1 MIRTLAII
9 AAAGFVLCIGALSAA
24 VGLAGGSKGL
34 HDKITQFA
42 KDMDIQIETDEG
54 DEIIFGVAE
63 GPSVT
68 RKLAWE
74 GTDTLEIDA
83 FADVTYVQGPA
94 RTISLEGPAALLDKI
109 TIKDGRIDFEGGR
122 WKGGALKVVIEA
134 PGVSHFEMGGV
145 QDLKITGYDQD
156 TLEVNLSGA
165 GRVTATGKA
174 RKASLAIS
182 GTGAAN
188 LAALEMD
195 EAEVDLSGAG
205 KATLGPKQSA
215 RIDVSGIGEVE
226 LTRRPAQL
234 EQNISGA
241 GRVSQPGLP
250 G

>member
-9 AAAGFVLCIGALSAA
+9 AAAAFLLCIGSLAGAIS
-24 VGLAGGSKGL
+24 LAGGFAGL
-34 HDKITQFA
+34 EQKIDRFA
-42 KDMDIQIETDEG
+42 KEANIHIETDDG
-54 DEIIFGVAE
+54 DEIVLGAAS

-68 RKLAWE
+68 RKLEWD

-83 FADVTYVQGPA
+83 FADVTYAQGPA
-94 RTISLEGPAALLDKI
+94 RTVSLEGPAGLLDKI
-109 TIKDGRIDFEGGR
+109 TVKDGRIDFEGGR

-134 PGVSHFEMGGV
+134 PGVTHFDMGGV

-156 TLEVNLSGA
+156 EIQISLSGA

-174 RKASLAIS
+174 RRAVLDIS

-188 LAALEMD
+188 LAALELE
-195 EAEVDLSGAG
+195 EAEIDLSGAG
-205 KATLGPKQSA
+205 KATLGPKSSA
-215 RIDVSGIGEVE
+215 KVDVSGIGEIE
-226 LTRRPAQL
+226 LTRRPARL

>member
-9 AAAGFVLCIGALSAA
+9 AAAGFVLCIGAMSIPIA
-24 VGLAGGSKGL
+24 LAGGPNGL
-34 HDKITQFA
+34 QDRFSQIT
-42 KDMDIQIETDEG
+42 KDMDLHIDSDDG
-54 DEIIFGVAE
+54 SEIILGDS
-63 GPSVT
+63 GPRAT
-68 RKLAWE
+68 RKLAWD

-83 FADVTYVQGPA
+83 FADVTYIQGPA
-94 RTISLEGPAALLDKI
+94 RSVSLEGPAALLDKI
-109 TIKDGRIDFEGGR
+109 TIKDGRIDFDGSR

-134 PGVSHFEMGGV
+134 PGVTRFEMGGV

-156 TLEVNLSGA
+156 ILEVSLSGA

-174 RKASLAIS
+174 RKASLDIS

-188 LAALEMD
+188 LAALEIE

-215 RIDVSGIGEVE
+215 KINVSGIGEVE
-226 LTRRPAQL
+226 LTRRPTQL

>member
-9 AAAGFVLCIGALSAA
+9 AAAAFILCVASFAGSLSL
-24 VGLAGGSKGL
+24 VGGIAGL
-34 HDKITQFA
+34 HQKVEKLA
-42 KDMDIQIETDEG
+42 KDANIHIETEDG
-54 DEIIFGVAE
+54 DEIILGPDA

-68 RKLAWE
+68 RKLAWD
-74 GTDTLEIDA
+74 GSDTLEIDA

-94 RTISLEGPAALLDKI
+94 RTVSLEGPAVLLDRI
-109 TIKDGRIDFEGGR
+109 TLKDGRIDFEGGR

-134 PGVSHFEMGGV
+134 PGVTHFDMGGV

-156 TLEVNLSGA
+156 ALEISLSGA

-174 RKASLAIS
+174 RSAKLDIS

-188 LAALEMD
+188 LAALELD

-205 KATLGPKQSA
+205 KATLGPKSSA

-226 LTRRPAQL
+226 LTRRPGQL

>member
-9 AAAGFVLCIGALSAA
+9 AAAGFVLCIGALSGA

-34 HDKITQFA
+34 HEKIAQFA
-42 KDMDIQIETDEG
+42 KDMDVHIETDEG
-54 DEIIFGVAE
+54 DEIVLGAAS

-68 RKLAWE
+68 RKLAWD

-94 RTISLEGPAALLDKI
+94 RTVSLEGPAALLDKI
-109 TIKDGRIDFEGGR
+109 TIKDGRVDFEGGR
-122 WKGGALKVVIEA
+122 WKGGALKVVVEA
-134 PGVSHFEMGGV
+134 PGVTHFDMGGV

-156 TLEVNLSGA
+156 TLEISLSGA

-174 RKASLAIS
+174 RRAVLDIS

-188 LAALEMD
+188 LAALEVD

-205 KATLGPKQSA
+205 KATLGPKTSA
-215 RIDVSGIGEVE
+215 KIDVSGVGEVE
-226 LTRRPAQL
+226 LTRRPSQL
-234 EQNISGA
+234 EQNITGA

>member
-1 MIRTLAII
+1 
-9 AAAGFVLCIGALSAA
+9 V
-24 VGLAGGSKGL
+24 
-34 HDKITQFA
+34 
-42 KDMDIQIETDEG
+42 
-54 DEIIFGVAE
+54 
-63 GPSVT
+63 
-68 RKLAWE
+68 
-74 GTDTLEIDA
+74 
-83 FADVTYVQGPA
+83 
-94 RTISLEGPAALLDKI
+94 SLEGPAALLDKI
-109 TIKDGRIDFEGGR
+109 TIKDGRIDFDGSR

-134 PGVSHFEMGGV
+134 PGVTRFEMGGV

-156 TLEVNLSGA
+156 TLEVSLSGA

-174 RKASLAIS
+174 RKASLDIS

-188 LAALEMD
+188 LAALEIE

-215 RIDVSGIGEVE
+215 KINVSGIGEVE

>member
-9 AAAGFVLCIGALSAA
+9 AAAGFILCIGSLAGAL
-24 VGLAGGSKGL
+24 GLAGGASRLK
-34 HDKITQFA
+34 DKVTQFA
-42 KDMDIQIETDEG
+42 KEAEIHIDSGD
-54 DEIIFGVAE
+54 DEIIIGDS
-63 GPSVT
+63 GPRAT
-68 RKLAWE
+68 RQMAWN

-83 FADVTYVQGPA
+83 FADVTYIQGPA
-94 RTISLEGPAALLDKI
+94 GRISLEGPSAVLDRLKVEN
-109 TIKDGRIDFEGGR
+109 GRIEFESGR
-122 WKGGALKVVIEA
+122 WKGGALKVIVEA
-134 PGVSHFEMGGV
+134 PGVKHFELNGV

-156 TLEVNLSGA
+156 EIEIKLGGA

-174 RKASLAIS
+174 RRAVLDIS

-188 LAALEMD
+188 LAALELE

-205 KATLGPKQSA
+205 KATLGPKSSA
-215 RIDVSGIGEVE
+215 RIDVSGIGEIE
-226 LTRRPAQL
+226 LTRRPARL

>member
-24 VGLAGGSKGL
+24 LAIAGGPRGL
-34 HDKITQFA
+34 QDRFSQIT
-42 KDMDIQIETDEG
+42 KEMDLHVDSG
-54 DEIIFGVAE
+54 DGPEIILGDS
-63 GPSVT
+63 GPRAT
-68 RKLAWE
+68 RKLAWD

-94 RTISLEGPAALLDKI
+94 RSVSLEGPAALLDKI
-109 TIKDGRIDFEGGR
+109 TIKDGRIDFDGSR

-134 PGVSHFEMGGV
+134 PGVTRFDMGGV
-145 QDLKITGYDQD
+145 QDLKITGYNQD
-156 TLEVNLSGA
+156 TLEISLSGA

-174 RKASLAIS
+174 RKASLDIS

-188 LAALEMD
+188 LAALEIE

-205 KATLGPKQSA
+205 KVTLGPKRSA
-215 RIDVSGIGEVE
+215 KINVSGIGEVE
-226 LTRRPAQL
+226 LTRRPDQL

>member
-24 VGLAGGSKGL
+24 IAFAGGPRGL
-34 HDKITQFA
+34 HDRFSQIT
-42 KDMDIQIETDEG
+42 KDMDLHIDSEDG
-54 DEIIFGVAE
+54 SEIILGDS
-63 GPSVT
+63 GPRAT
-68 RKLAWE
+68 RKLAWD
-74 GTDTLEIDA
+74 GTDTLDIDA
-83 FADVTYVQGPA
+83 FADVTYIQGPA
-94 RTISLEGPAALLDKI
+94 RSVSLEGPAALLDKI
-109 TIKDGRIDFEGGR
+109 TIKDGRIDFDGSR

-134 PGVSHFEMGGV
+134 PGVTHFDMGGV

-156 TLEVNLSGA
+156 TLEISLSGA

-174 RKASLAIS
+174 RKASLDIS

-188 LAALEMD
+188 LAALEIE

-205 KATLGPKQSA
+205 KVTLGPKRSA
-215 RIDVSGIGEVE
+215 KINVSGIGEVE
-226 LTRRPAQL
+226 LTRRPDQL

>member
-24 VGLAGGSKGL
+24 IGLAGGPKGL
-34 HDKITQFA
+34 HERFSQFA
-42 KDMDIQIETDEG
+42 REMEIQIESEDG
-54 DEIIFGVAE
+54 PEIILGDA
-63 GPSVT
+63 GPRTT
-68 RKLAWE
+68 RKLAWD

-94 RTISLEGPAALLDKI
+94 ASVSLEGPAALLDRI
-109 TIKDGRIDFEGGR
+109 TVKDGRIDFDGGR
-122 WKGGALKVVIEA
+122 WKGGALKVVVEA
-134 PGVSHFEMGGV
+134 PGVTHFDMGGV

-156 TLEVNLSGA
+156 TLEISLSGA

-174 RKASLAIS
+174 RKAILGIS

-188 LAALEMD
+188 LAALELD

-205 KATLGPKQSA
+205 KATLGPKSSA
-215 RIDVSGIGEVE
+215 KIDVSGIGEVE

>member
-9 AAAGFVLCIGALSAA
+9 AAAGFILCIGSLAGALA
-24 VGLAGGSKGL
+24 LAGGATGL
-34 HDKITQFA
+34 KARITQFA
-42 KDMDIQIETDEG
+42 KEADIHIDAGG
-54 DEIIFGVAE
+54 DEIVLGDS
-63 GPSVT
+63 GPRTT
-68 RKLAWE
+68 RQLAWN

-83 FADVTYVQGPA
+83 FADVTYIQGPA
-94 RTISLEGPAALLDKI
+94 NRISLEGPVAVLDKL
-109 TIKDGRIDFEGGR
+109 KVENGRIDFDGGR
-122 WKGGALKVVIEA
+122 WKGGALKIVVEA
-134 PGVSHFEMGGV
+134 PGVKRFDLGGV

-156 TLEVNLSGA
+156 EIEINLGGA

-174 RKASLAIS
+174 RRATLDIS

-188 LAALEMD
+188 LAALELE

-205 KATLGPKQSA
+205 KATLGPKSSA

-234 EQNISGA
+234 EQDISGA

>member
-9 AAAGFVLCIGALSAA
+9 AAAGFVLCLGALSAA
-24 VGLAGGSKGL
+24 IAFAGGPGGL
-34 HDKITQFA
+34 HDRFSQIT
-42 KDMDIQIETDEG
+42 KEMDLSIDSDDG
-54 DEIIFGVAE
+54 SEIILGDS
-63 GPSVT
+63 GPRAT
-68 RKLAWE
+68 RKLAWD
-74 GTDTLEIDA
+74 GTDTLDIDA

-94 RTISLEGPAALLDKI
+94 RSVSLEGPAALLDRI
-109 TIKDGRIDFEGGR
+109 TVKDGRIDFDGSR

-134 PGVSHFEMGGV
+134 PGVTRFDMGGV

-156 TLEVNLSGA
+156 TLEIGLSGA
-165 GRVTATGKA
+165 GRVTASGKA
-174 RKASLAIS
+174 RKASLDIS

-188 LAALEMD
+188 LAALEIE

-205 KATLGPKQSA
+205 KATLGPKRSA
-215 RIDVSGIGEVE
+215 KINVSGIGEVE
-226 LTRRPAQL
+226 LTRRPTQL

>member
-1 MIRTLAII
+1 MD
-9 AAAGFVLCIGALSAA
+9 
-24 VGLAGGSKGL
+24 VG
-34 HDKITQFA
+34 
-42 KDMDIQIETDEG
+42 
-54 DEIIFGVAE
+54 
-63 GPSVT
+63 
-68 RKLAWE
+68 
-74 GTDTLEIDA
+74 
-83 FADVTYVQGPA
+83 
-94 RTISLEGPAALLDKI
+94 
-109 TIKDGRIDFEGGR
+109 GGR
-122 WKGGALKVVIEA
+122 WKGGALKVGME
-134 PGVSHFEMGGV
+134 GTWVSHWDMGV
-145 QDLKITGYDQD
+145 DHDLKITGYDKE
-156 TLEVNLSGA
+156 TLEINLSGA
-165 GRVTATGKA
+165 GRVTATGKT

-215 RIDVSGIGEVE
+215 KIDVSGIGEVE